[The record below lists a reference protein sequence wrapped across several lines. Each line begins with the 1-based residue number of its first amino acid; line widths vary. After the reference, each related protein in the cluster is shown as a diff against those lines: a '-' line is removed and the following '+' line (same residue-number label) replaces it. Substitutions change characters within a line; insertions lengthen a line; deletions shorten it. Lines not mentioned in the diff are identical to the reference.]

1 MTGAADHHAAR
12 AATDAAILTV
22 RRAAVTMFMQL
33 APEAQRR
40 AIEAATDD
48 PATARQAMRLID
60 DDAQD
65 AHACRCCTATARR
78 DPKQAQRPPDH
89 ETP

>member
-1 MTGAADHHAAR
+1 MNDQADQ

-33 APEAQRR
+33 APDAQRR

-60 DDAQD
+60 DDAQEHD
-65 AHACRCCTATARR
+65 LCPCACR
-78 DPKQAQRPPDH
+78 PQ
-89 ETP
+89 